1 MLAEEL
7 IAQYP
12 TVYHMAENGTWPA
25 IRERGL
31 LSTKALVDLYEPD
44 AETAN
49 AILNQV
55 RRKSVTIES
64 SRYGAAVIR
73 DQLPLKF
80 LEKCLLPGTTP
91 QQFLDALNG
100 RVFFWLK
107 IERLRTLLNAK
118 QYRKKQQTVLHVDTA
133 ELVARYSGKIQLA
146 PYNTGSMHV
155 PTSPPRGA
163 DVFVDLLDYPYDQWA
178 QKRRH
183 SSVDPVVELT
193 VPYAV
198 PDVGELTFRVER
210 WKDGAPVETLY
221 QKDA

>member
-7 IAQYP
+7 IARYP

-44 AETAN
+44 EGTAN

-55 RRKSVTIES
+55 RKKSVTIES
-64 SRYGAAVIR
+64 SRYETAVIR

-107 IERLRTLLNAK
+107 IERLQKLLNAR
-118 QYRKKQQTVLHVDTA
+118 QYRRKKQTVLHVDTA
-133 ELVARYSGKIQLA
+133 ELVARYGGKIQLA

-155 PTSPPRGA
+155 PNSPPRGA
-163 DVFVDLLDYPYDQWA
+163 DVFVDLIDYPYDAWEK
-178 QKRRH
+178 KRRH
-183 SSVDPVVELT
+183 SSIDPVVELT
-193 VPYAV
+193 VPYAI
-198 PDVGELTFRVER
+198 PDIGELVSRVER
-210 WKDGAPVETLY
+210 WEAGMPVEMLN
-221 QKDA
+221 QK